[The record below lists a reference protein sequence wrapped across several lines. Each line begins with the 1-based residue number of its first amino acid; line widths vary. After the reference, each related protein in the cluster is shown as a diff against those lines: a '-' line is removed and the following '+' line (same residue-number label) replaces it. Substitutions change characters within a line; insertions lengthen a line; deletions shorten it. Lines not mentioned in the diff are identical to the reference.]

1 MKIKVELLKSYI
13 EDYINLRIEDFD
25 IDADKIADSTAITML
40 AEIQK
45 IIKNDEYTDFD
56 AIEEIVC
63 LFEEYDISAS
73 PRHDF

>member
-1 MKIKVELLKSYI
+1 MTGRVIFC
-13 EDYINLRIEDFD
+13 NLHSKNTGDCD

-63 LFEEYDISAS
+63 LFEKYDISAS